1 MSSHFATNQ
10 EIKTPDRAS
19 DMTEWVNLG
28 MVQLLVVKSAGLS
41 EINSH
46 WERLQNTR
54 PTLNGRNFLRSRSDC

>member
-1 MSSHFATNQ
+1 MSSHFARNQ

-46 WERLQNTR
+46 CHLSIGT
-54 PTLNGRNFLRSRSDC
+54 